1 MKIFITKF
9 LKQFF
14 CLMVLVSIPVNA
26 EERIQIQHQVLENYQ
41 LRTFFGFYDS
51 DNQLI
56 NDIDQENI
64 YIKYGNRSGRVSD
77 LSKFSSERFGTAY
90 LFLIDISKSVSSDNF
105 EKIINSIETWTST
118 LNIGDSIAVLTFGES
133 VNLVQDFTFDKSRV
147 SQSLSNIKRTDMLTR
162 YYDALDISN
171 KIITRNDP
179 NLPYRRV
186 VITLTDGLNDVSEG
200 EVSPEIAEVMEP
212 LIKAKVPYFT
222 IGFAQRM
229 TLAKSKAI
237 QSMQDLSKKTG
248 GIFFDANRIGIED
261 AFKRSKR
268 SIEDVYM
275 ITSSCSRC
283 NYADEVINFNI
294 ELNYDDQ
301 IFSASRELQLLSPTS
316 PATYEEEI
324 QPNNLFETTKN
335 FIFKYLYLILLII
348 IVIILSAYYLFKKPP
363 LNKNQK
369 KQDEVFAEDV
379 NDDDFDDKD
388 MHLSLSDNHPYFVS
402 LELFKS
408 SNKEKFKATF
418 DNSLSIGRSTKNDL
432 CITNFNDISGVHCKI
447 TRVDNGFAI
456 QDSES
461 TNGTFLNGAQVFN
474 PCPLSSGDELKL
486 GSNLFK
492 VFIGKN

>member
-1 MKIFITKF
+1 
-9 LKQFF
+9 
-14 CLMVLVSIPVNA
+14 
-26 EERIQIQHQVLENYQ
+26 
-41 LRTFFGFYDS
+41 
-51 DNQLI
+51 
-56 NDIDQENI
+56 
-64 YIKYGNRSGRVSD
+64 
-77 LSKFSSERFGTAY
+77 
-90 LFLIDISKSVSSDNF
+90 
-105 EKIINSIETWTST
+105 
-118 LNIGDSIAVLTFGES
+118 
-133 VNLVQDFTFDKSRV
+133 
-147 SQSLSNIKRTDMLTR
+147 MLTR

-200 EVSPEIAEVMEP
+200 EVSPEISEVMEP

-294 ELNYDDQ
+294 ELNYDNQ

-316 PATYEEEI
+316 TATYEEEI
-324 QPNNLFETTKN
+324 QPNNLLETTKN

-348 IVIILSAYYLFKKPP
+348 ILIILSAYYIFKKPP

-369 KQDEVFAEDV
+369 KQDEVLAEDV

-388 MHLSLSDNHPYFVS
+388 MPLSLSDNHPYFVS

-486 GSNLFK
+486 GRNLFK

>member
-14 CLMVLVSIPVNA
+14 CLIVLVSISVNA
-26 EERIQIQHQVLENYQ
+26 EEKIQIQHQVLENYQ

-56 NDIDQENI
+56 DDIEQENI

-316 PATYEEEI
+316 TAIYEEEI
-324 QPNNLFETTKN
+324 QPNNLLETTKN

-348 IVIILSAYYLFKKPP
+348 ILIILSAYYVFKKPP

-369 KQDEVFAEDV
+369 KQDEVLAEDF

-388 MHLSLSDNHPYFVS
+388 MPLSLSDNHPYFVS

>member
-1 MKIFITKF
+1 MKIFLTKF

-14 CLMVLVSIPVNA
+14 CLMVLVSISVNA
-26 EERIQIQHQVLENYQ
+26 EEKIQIQHQVLENYQ

-105 EKIINSIETWTST
+105 KKIINSIETWTST

-171 KIITRNDP
+171 KIITRDDP

-200 EVSPEIAEVMEP
+200 EVSPEIAEVLDP

-294 ELNYDDQ
+294 ELNYDNQ

-316 PATYEEEI
+316 TTAYEEEI
-324 QPNNLFETTKN
+324 QPNNLFQATKN
-335 FIFKYLYLILLII
+335 FILKYLYLVLLII
-348 IVIILSAYYLFKKPP
+348 IVIIFCAYYLLKKRS
-363 LNKNQK
+363 LNKSPKN
-369 KQDEVFAEDV
+369 QDEVFVEDTI
-379 NDDDFDDKD
+379 DDDFDGVDV
-388 MHLSLSDNHPYFVS
+388 LQASLMIILTMCHWSCLNLLTKKS
-402 LELFKS
+402 LKRLLIILCQLEDLQKM
-408 SNKEKFKATF
+408 TF
-418 DNSLSIGRSTKNDL
+418 
-432 CITNFNDISGVHCKI
+432 
-447 TRVDNGFAI
+447 A
-456 QDSES
+456 
-461 TNGTFLNGAQVFN
+461 
-474 PCPLSSGDELKL
+474 
-486 GSNLFK
+486 
-492 VFIGKN
+492 